1 MARLACLL
9 TLVLCLS
16 AGASLAAPLT
26 WDSNGATAPLGLDGA
41 GTWDTATANWSDGAN
56 NLTWVNANA
65 DTAVFGNGGTA
76 GTVTLGTGITVGGL
90 TFNAGTT
97 GNYLIQSGTLTLS
110 GTPTIAVHQDATIN
124 SLIAGTAF
132 TKTGS
137 GILNLNPQ
145 GSNSYS
151 GTITVAQG
159 TLLMN
164 GTGGD
169 GTIRGNVIVQNG
181 ATFQIGTANRMVNSG
196 MVTVETGGTFNA
208 GGLSEA
214 FAYIAGSGAITNM
227 GTFELDL
234 GSAGP
239 QTFSGTING
248 GTLRAR
254 GNNGGG
260 TQILTGTNTVSTVQV
275 YRGTAGTT
283 TLELAGTGTTTVSGT
298 TGLGY
303 AGSGSAVL
311 NIKDSHVLTTGN
323 LYSGEQNGHGGTIN
337 QSGGTVNVTGT
348 AAGVGN
354 GQGTFRLGHWP
365 NETSTYNM
373 TGGALNVTADISVGW
388 DGTGVFNLSNGQV
401 TANRLVVNN
410 SNSMNTTGSGTFNL
424 TGGTL
429 TLGTGGIATAG
440 GTAAINLGGGTMR
453 ASGSWSSALAG
464 TLTGT
469 NGNVTFDT
477 NGNTITWS
485 GALGGAGGLRKISS
499 GTLTLSGT
507 NSYGGQTVAEYGTL
521 SISNASAL
529 GSTAGNTVIVGSNG
543 SSATI
548 LSISGGLTFNEP
560 LWLQGTAAGRATL
573 SNASGN
579 NIWAGPIDVTS
590 TNNLVQVT
598 VGSGSLNLA
607 GDITGTMSNGSI
619 LFLRGGGSG
628 GSVTG
633 SVDIGGGT
641 LAKTDD
647 NTWTVGAAGETYV
660 WGATNVARGTIKMG
674 AANVVPASSVLN
686 IGQNDSAN
694 ATFDLNGYDQT
705 VGGLT
710 YILGSGGTK
719 SITNSSATAATLT
732 VNNAANYTFAGPI
745 TGNLALTKDGAGT
758 LTLTGANTFTG
769 LTTVAGGTLNLNG
782 PGSGNNDGAIK
793 GNITIDPGATLLM
806 SVNNVIVNSS
816 LLTVNGT
823 WDMNGKSDAIGYLAG
838 SGQVTNTGGIT
849 LDLGGGATRD
859 FAGGIAGGGGV
870 NVRGNNGGAAT
881 STQIF
886 SGTNTYT
893 GTTTVG
899 NGTLL
904 VNGSIAGSAAVS
916 GGTLGGDGTIAG
928 TVSVAGGAHLSPGAS
943 IGDLDTGSLTLGIGS
958 FFDVELTPAACDRV
972 DVTGSVSLANAI
984 LNLSIVG
991 DFASYGGTE
1000 YVLIDNDGYTDL
1012 VTGTF
1017 DGLPGG
1023 SVLNSLQ
1030 GQFVLS
1036 YTGGDGNDVVLTA
1049 VPEPITMGLFA
1060 LAGAGLGGYLRRRRR

>member
-1 MARLACLL
+1 M
-9 TLVLCLS
+9 VLCLS
-16 AGASLAAPLT
+16 AGASFAAPLT

-41 GTWDTATANWSDGAN
+41 GTWDTATPNWSDGAN

-76 GTVTLGTGITVGGL
+76 GTVALGTGITVGGL

-97 GNYLIQSGTLTLS
+97 GNYLIQSNTLTLS

-151 GTITVAQG
+151 GTITVAEG

-169 GTIRGNVIVQNG
+169 GTIRGNVVVQNG

-196 MVTVETGGTFNA
+196 IVTVETGGTFNA

-214 FAYIAGSGAITNM
+214 FAYIAGNGAISNM

-239 QTFSGTING
+239 QTFSGTLG
-248 GTLRAR
+248 GGLLRVR
-254 GNNGGG
+254 GNNSGG
-260 TQILTGTNTVSTVQV
+260 TQILTGTSAVSSIEVR
-275 YRGTAGTT
+275 RGSAGTT
-283 TLELAGTGTTTVSGT
+283 TLELAGSGTTTVSGT

-311 NIKDSHVLTTGN
+311 NIKNSHVLTTSN
-323 LYSGEQNGHGGTIN
+323 LYSGEQSGHGGTIN

-354 GQGTFRLGHWP
+354 GQGTFRLGHWGS
-365 NETSTYNM
+365 ETSTYNM
-373 TGGALNVTADISVGW
+373 QGGVLNVTADLSVGW

-485 GALGGAGGLRKISS
+485 GALGGAGGLRKISA

-507 NSYGGQTVAEYGTL
+507 NNYAGQTVAEYGTL

-543 SSATI
+543 SSSTI

-560 LWLQGTAAGRATL
+560 LWLQGTAAGRAQL
-573 SNASGN
+573 LNASGN
-579 NIWAGPIDVTS
+579 NTWAGPIDVTS
-590 TNNLVQVT
+590 TNNLVQISVS
-598 VGSGSLNLA
+598 SGSLILA

-647 NTWTVGAAGETYV
+647 NAWTVGAAGETYV
-660 WGATNVARGTIKMG
+660 WGGTNVARGTIKMG

-686 IGQNDSAN
+686 IGQNDGAN

-732 VNNAANYTFAGPI
+732 VNSAANYTFAGPI
-745 TGNLALTKDGAGT
+745 TGNLALTKDGAGM

-782 PGSGNNDGAIK
+782 PGGGNNDGAIK

-870 NVRGNNGGAAT
+870 NVRGNNAGATT

-904 VNGSIAGSAAVS
+904 VNGSIAGSAVVN
-916 GGTLGGDGTIAG
+916 GGTLGGDGTIGG

-972 DVTGSVSLANAI
+972 DVTGAVSLTDAI

-1000 YVLIDNDGYTDL
+1000 YVLIDNDGDADP

-1017 DGLPGG
+1017 DSLPGG

-1036 YTGGDGNDVVLTA
+1036 YTGGDGNDVTLTA